1 MKKDGVKDGYISRD
15 LLLNIM
21 CDGDKIR
28 TGDIVRDEIRNRKK
42 RVY

>member
-1 MKKDGVKDGYISRD
+1 MKKDGVKDGYISSD

-21 CDGDKIR
+21 CNGDKIG
-28 TGDIVRDEIRNRKK
+28 TGDYSKRCNKKQKK